1 MLLHSLSVCL
11 SVHPQ
16 MVRTFS
22 FKGMTNKLFGQETP
36 EQREAKLSLLE
47 EQIVHGEETVT
58 EKTVEC
64 E

>member
-1 MLLHSLSVCL
+1 
-11 SVHPQ
+11 

-47 EQIVHGEETVT
+47 EQIVQGEETVT